1 MWCARVRLL
10 MCRGAPISEEKKMV
24 MKRYLPEAEQARLL
38 TAAKDCSDPLAQ
50 RDYHWMAA
58 LLLTGMRIGEFSRL
72 SVPQVQ
78 LALRVGWLVSRPVDC
93 KGGRGNE
100 YLVTEQ
106 LRVHLEAL
114 VRYAA
119 LLGSGEVSAAGAAGQ
134 RPLVPGRHGEALTPR
149 SYELRVKLWAKEAAL
164 DPRLSPHWFR
174 HSRGMNIIRRSRAAT
189 PAQALQVAQ
198 AALGHASLK
207 STGVY
212 LQLSREELTEQL
224 QAVDAGGGRLS
235 KRQARVAALAG
246 VAR

>member
-1 MWCARVRLL
+1 M
-10 MCRGAPISEEKKMV
+10 GMV
-24 MKRYLPEAEQARLL
+24 MKRYLPEAEQSRLL
-38 TAAKDCSDPLAQ
+38 KAAKGCSDPLAQ

-58 LLLTGMRIGEFSRL
+58 LLLTGARIGEFSRL

-78 LALRVGWLVSRPVDC
+78 LGLRVGWLVSLPANC

-119 LLGSGEVSAAGAAGQ
+119 LLGGEVSGAGAGGQ
-134 RPLVPGRHGEALTPR
+134 RPLVPGRDGGPLTTR
-149 SYELRVKLWAKEAAL
+149 AYELRVKHWAREAGL

-174 HSRGMNIIRRSRAAT
+174 HSRGMNIIRHSRAES

-212 LQLSREELTEQL
+212 LQLSREELTAQL
-224 QAVDAGGGRLS
+224 QAVDAAGGRLS
-235 KRQARVAALAG
+235 KRQARTAALAG
-246 VAR
+246 VA